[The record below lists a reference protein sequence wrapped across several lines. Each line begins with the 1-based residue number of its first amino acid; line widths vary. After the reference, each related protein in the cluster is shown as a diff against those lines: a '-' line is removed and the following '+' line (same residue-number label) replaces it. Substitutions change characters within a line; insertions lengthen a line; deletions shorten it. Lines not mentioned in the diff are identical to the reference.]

1 LDNTYTPANFD
12 LKSLLS
18 DPPRLHDNYRGGLTS
33 EWRIDD
39 TTALE
44 LNKRL
49 KPGLK
54 TLETGAGLST
64 IIFGANGC
72 DHTSIVVE
80 PTQIQRIQNYCRS
93 KGIDTSKVKFI
104 IATSPE
110 AIHRLPRSEYD
121 LVLIDGCH
129 GFPSMFVDFY
139 YGSRALK
146 TGGTLMVDDLHIYTC
161 LMTAQFMQKD
171 PGWNVE
177 LMTRRIAIATKI
189 SDTLDVEWTN
199 QPFVVKRS
207 AKPNLLSRAWYSFLI
222 SSKPLRSRL
231 GLSGLRRPKN

>member
-1 LDNTYTPANFD
+1 MDTTHTAPNFD
-12 LKSLLS
+12 LKALLS
-18 DPPRLHDNYRGGLTS
+18 DPPRLHDDAHGGFTA

-39 TTALE
+39 TTAFE

-49 KPGLK
+49 RPGLK

-80 PTQIQRIQNYCRS
+80 PTQVERIRDYCRS
-93 KGIDTSKVKFI
+93 KGIDTSRINFI
-104 IATSPE
+104 VSPSPE

-121 LVLIDGCH
+121 LILIDGCH

-139 YGSRALK
+139 YATRALMP
-146 TGGTLMVDDLHIYTC
+146 GGTLMVDDLHIYTC
-161 LMTAQFMQKD
+161 LITAQFLQED

-177 LMTRRIAIATKI
+177 LLTRRIAVATKI
-189 SDTLDVEWTN
+189 SDTLDAEWCF
-199 QPFVVKRS
+199 QPFVVERS
-207 AKPNLLSRAWYSFLI
+207 AKPSLLSRAWYSFLV
-222 SSKPLRSRL
+222 SSQPLRSRL
-231 GLSGLRRPKN
+231 GLSGFRRRKN